1 MKILRTKREPVPLS
15 QELGLTPSSR
25 KIWNLS
31 QNVDR
36 QIGSSRVGIAPCF
49 TPTMIP
55 YLTNRGGPL
64 VGAEALGLQ
73 GIPVDELNFTRETQD
88 QLADLAGNA
97 MSSTVVGSA
106 MVAALELVTKMFAD
120 ESSDDAHS
128 MEVDASPA
136 DTSSQGEKAVS
147 GVEQLHTGTIDLSA
161 AAEQSLSTFL
171 SQARASARLCYCEGR
186 DGVLERTTKQCV
198 DCGSTVCE
206 KCAGRPEHNHKD
218 MDFSKSPR
226 VRPSEYRSLLKEHL
240 PMSVMLHG
248 FSTQLLDDCIDKLGQ
263 VTLADAK
270 WKNAVL
276 AAAKEPLHFKTD
288 KRQENWVV
296 LYESTRG
303 VLELHL
309 NPLRPEWLFFARP
322 EKNEAAKSK
331 LRSLLSYPVARLVCK
346 DALLEGVWDIAVP
359 TNESFSVTVEG
370 VGELVPSWEMR
381 LGLEGNDFREKKV
394 WSSFRISHSQEFASM
409 LDRQIAGEYIFHD
422 KCGTACSALHKK
434 VEDNPSAPPLF
445 LFLDPDRC
453 GDASDDAF
461 VFSSSI
467 RRVEYGESRTVFAS
481 LDPSWRPSSKSGSA
495 QVTCRL
501 PCRWLA
507 SSEINL
513 KVCIE

>member
-1 MKILRTKREPVPLS
+1 
-15 QELGLTPSSR
+15 
-25 KIWNLS
+25 
-31 QNVDR
+31 
-36 QIGSSRVGIAPCF
+36 
-49 TPTMIP
+49 MIP

-97 MSSTVVGSA
+97 MSSTVVGTA
-106 MVAALELVTKMFAD
+106 MIAALELVAKMFAD
-120 ESSDDAHS
+120 ESADNDTMKVDSSSDDTGS
-128 MEVDASPA
+128 R
-136 DTSSQGEKAVS
+136 GEKAVS

-171 SQARASARLCYCEGR
+171 SQASASARLCYCEGR
-186 DGVLERTTKQCV
+186 DGVLERTMKQCV

-206 KCAGRPEHNHKD
+206 KCAGRPEHNHRD
-218 MDFSKSPR
+218 LDFSKSPR
-226 VRPSEYRSLLKEHL
+226 VRPSDYRRLLKEHL
-240 PMSVMLHG
+240 PMSLMLHG
-248 FSTQLLDDCIDKLGQ
+248 FNTQLLDACIGKFGK
-263 VTLADAK
+263 VSLADTK

-276 AAAKEPLHFKTD
+276 AAAQEPLHFKTD

-303 VLELHL
+303 ILELHL

-322 EKNEAAKSK
+322 EENEAANSNM
-331 LRSLLSYPVARLVCK
+331 RSLLSFPVARLICK

-359 TNESFSVTVEG
+359 TNESFPVTVEG

-381 LGLEGNDFREKKV
+381 LGLEGNNLREKKV

-409 LDRQIAGEYIFHD
+409 LDRQIAGEYILYD

-434 VEDNPSAPPLF
+434 AEDNPSAPPLF

-453 GDASDDAF
+453 GDASDDVF

-467 RRVEYGESRTVFAS
+467 RRAEYGESRTVFAS
-481 LDPSWRPSSKSGSA
+481 LDSSWRPSSKSGSA
-495 QVTCRL
+495 QVTCHL

-507 SSEINL
+507 SNEINL
-513 KVCIE
+513 KACAKQWYRV